1 MPTASIAGA
10 MFAVNDN
17 GYIRC
22 PKMRSGSRLRAAGHG
37 DRATQL
43 LLRGVLVA
51 TPVRRVLFD

>member
-1 MPTASIAGA
+1 
-10 MFAVNDN
+10 MFAVNAN